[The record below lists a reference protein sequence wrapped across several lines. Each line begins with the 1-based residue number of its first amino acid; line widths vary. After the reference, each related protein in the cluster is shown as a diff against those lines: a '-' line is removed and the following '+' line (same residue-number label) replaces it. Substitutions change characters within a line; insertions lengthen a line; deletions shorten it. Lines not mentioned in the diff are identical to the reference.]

1 MDAGDLFRRLAAGA
15 KFDRRRFVE
24 DAAKFQVFPFV
35 FFLLF
40 NDLLAVSGRFFWH
53 HSTLSVLCVTQQR
66 GSTWFSQE
74 FLSTSLFG

>member
-35 FFLLF
+35 FFF
-40 NDLLAVSGRFFWH
+40 TF
-53 HSTLSVLCVTQQR
+53 
-66 GSTWFSQE
+66 
-74 FLSTSLFG
+74 